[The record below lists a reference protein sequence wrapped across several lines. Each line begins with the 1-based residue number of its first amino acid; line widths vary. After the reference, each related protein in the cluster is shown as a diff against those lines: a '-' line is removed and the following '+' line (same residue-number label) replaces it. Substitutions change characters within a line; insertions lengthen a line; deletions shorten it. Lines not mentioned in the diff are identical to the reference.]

1 MLLQIK
7 NCISQLSQVKLLKYL
22 SIFTTL
28 LLPTQSWSEIN
39 WKFDDHPELQATAST
54 LAIAF
59 FCLEQMPDE
68 LNRFREFAM
77 EARNEFLQQLIEADF
92 FSADEMTEISD
103 TTLKGV
109 NSTNYNADSEKD
121 LIAQTMCSAI
131 LEY

>member
-1 MLLQIK
+1 MK
-7 NCISQLSQVKLLKYL
+7 FLKYL
-22 SIFTTL
+22 SLSMTMV
-28 LLPTQSWSEIN
+28 LPTQSWGEIN
-39 WKFDDHPELQATAST
+39 WKFDDHPEVQATAST

-77 EARNEFLQQLIEADF
+77 DARNEFLQQLIEADF

-109 NSTNYNADSEKD
+109 SSTNYNADSEKD
-121 LIAQTMCSAI
+121 IIAQTMCSAI

>member
-1 MLLQIK
+1 MLLQIE
-7 NCISQLSQVKLLKYL
+7 NYISRVISIESLKYL
-22 SIFTTL
+22 SL
-28 LLPTQSWSEIN
+28 SMALVLPTQSWSEIK

-109 NSTNYNADSEKD
+109 SSTNYNADSEKD

>member
-1 MLLQIK
+1 MLLHIE
-7 NCISQLSQVKLLKYL
+7 NYISRVISIESLKYL
-22 SIFTTL
+22 SL
-28 LLPTQSWSEIN
+28 SMALVLPTQSWSEIN

-109 NSTNYNADSEKD
+109 SSTNYNADSEKD

>member
-1 MLLQIK
+1 MLLQIE
-7 NCISQLSQVKLLKYL
+7 NYISRVISIESLKYL
-22 SIFTTL
+22 SL
-28 LLPTQSWSEIN
+28 SMALVLPTQSWSEIN

-109 NSTNYNADSEKD
+109 SSTNYNADSEKD

-131 LEY
+131 LEN